1 MAILTKQP
9 RKQVIDLTG
18 PAGNAFCLM
27 GTAMKLCKELDLD
40 KDKVLSEM
48 QSSDY
53 ENAIQIFDKYF
64 GYLITW
70 ASVPLAIQWIVGS
83 KQLINSIKYWVL
95 PFFLFSIY
103 LSFIL
108 ILFLIIFL

>member
-18 PAGNAFCLM
+18 PQGNVYFLM

-53 ENAIQIFDKYF
+53 ENAIQTFDKYF
-64 GYLITW
+64 GM
-70 ASVPLAIQWIVGS
+70 
-83 KQLINSIKYWVL
+83 
-95 PFFLFSIY
+95 
-103 LSFIL
+103 
-108 ILFLIIFL
+108 IIDLER